1 MARKPIVAIDGPA
14 GSGKSTVTKLL
25 AKQLGFLFIDTGAMY
40 RAVTLKALDAGE
52 NMADGAALT
61 RVAEGCSIELR
72 NVAGE
77 TQVLLDGRDVSRAIR
92 DPRLNP
98 HLSPVAAVSGV
109 RRRLVA
115 LQQQMGRAGGV
126 VMEGRDIGTVVFPD
140 AEVKIYLE
148 ATVAERT
155 RRRSL
160 EMREKNLPCDA
171 EKVRAEI
178 VRRDHIDS
186 TRADSPLRRAADAV
200 LVITDGLS
208 IAQVVDRLAEVVAA
222 KTAATR

>member
-1 MARKPIVAIDGPA
+1 MTRKPIVAIDGPA

-25 AKQLGFLFIDTGAMY
+25 AQKLGFLFIDTGAMY
-40 RAVTLKALDAGE
+40 RAVTLKALDSGTD
-52 NMADGAALT
+52 MTDPAALT
-61 RVAEGCSIELR
+61 RVAEGCTIELR
-72 NVAGE
+72 NVGQE
-77 TQVLLDGRDVSRAIR
+77 TQVLLDGRDVSTEIR
-92 DPRLNP
+92 NPRLNP

-115 LQQQMGRAGGV
+115 LQQQMGRIGGV

-155 RRRSL
+155 RRRAL
-160 EMREKNLPCDA
+160 EMQGKNLPCDEA
-171 EKVRAEI
+171 KVRAEI
-178 VRRDHIDS
+178 ERRDHIDS
-186 TRADSPLRRAADAV
+186 TREDSPLRQADDAV

-208 IAQVVDRLAEVVAA
+208 IEQVVDKLAAIVAA
-222 KTAATR
+222 KTA

>member
-25 AKQLGFLFIDTGAMY
+25 AKKLGFLFIDTGAMY
-40 RAVTLKALDAGE
+40 RAVTLKALDGG
-52 NMADGAALT
+52 ADMQDPAALT
-61 RVAEGCSIELR
+61 AVAEGCTIELR
-72 NVAGE
+72 NVDHE
-77 TQVLLDGRDVSRAIR
+77 TQVLLDGRDVSTAIR
-92 DPRLNP
+92 NPRLNP
-98 HLSPVAAVSGV
+98 HLSPVAAVPGV

-148 ATVAERT
+148 ATVDERT

-160 EMREKNLPCDA
+160 ELREKQLPFDA
-171 EKVRAEI
+171 VQVKAEI
-178 VRRDHIDS
+178 ERRDHIDS
-186 TRADSPLRRAADAV
+186 TREDSPLRKADDAV

-208 IAQVVDRLAEVVAA
+208 IGQVVDKLAAIVAA
-222 KTAATR
+222 KTA

>member
-14 GSGKSTVTKLL
+14 GSGKSTVTKQL

-40 RAVTLKALDAGE
+40 RAVTLKALEAGE
-52 NMADGAALT
+52 DMTDAAALT
-61 RVAEGCSIELR
+61 RVAESCTIELR

-77 TQVLLDGRDVSRAIR
+77 TQVLLDGRDVSADIR
-92 DPRLNP
+92 NPRLNP

-115 LQQQMGRAGGV
+115 LQQAMGRAGGV

-148 ATVAERT
+148 ATVDERA
-155 RRRSL
+155 RRRSREL
-160 EMREKNLPCDA
+160 REKNLPYDEA
-171 EKVRAEI
+171 KVREEI
-178 VRRDHIDS
+178 ARRDHIDS
-186 TRADSPLRRAADAV
+186 TREDSPLRRAADAE

-208 IAQVVDRLAEVVAA
+208 IVQVVDRLAEIVAA
-222 KTAATR
+222 KAK